1 MIGNIM
7 QTICLTCD
15 ATVGLSEDT
24 EVSEIVSC
32 PECQTRLVV
41 EAVGENPQIGI
52 APAIE
57 EDWGE

>member
-1 MIGNIM
+1 MKGNSM
-7 QTICLTCD
+7 QTTCPTCD
-15 ATVGLSEDT
+15 AAVVLPEGT
-24 EVSEIVSC
+24 EVSEIISC

-41 EAVGENPQIGI
+41 EAVGKSPQVGV

>member
-1 MIGNIM
+1 MPA
-7 QTICLTCD
+7 TCPTCD
-15 ATVGLSEDT
+15 AEIVLPDGT
-24 EVSEIVSC
+24 EVSEIIAC

-41 EAVGENPQIGI
+41 EAVGKNSRVGV